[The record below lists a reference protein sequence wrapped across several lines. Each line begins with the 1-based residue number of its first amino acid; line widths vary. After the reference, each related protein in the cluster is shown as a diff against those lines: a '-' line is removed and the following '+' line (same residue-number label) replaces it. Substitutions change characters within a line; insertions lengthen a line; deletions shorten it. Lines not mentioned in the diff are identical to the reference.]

1 MSVGC
6 QNCKGYTYG
15 ATKYK
20 GVPDKCLFHYLFWA
34 HEDSGDSLWVNIPL
48 NIVTL
53 MFNVVFFGGIAV
65 IVVFLLAMI
74 TLAFVN
80 GIFYGR
86 WS

>member
-1 MSVGC
+1 
-6 QNCKGYTYG
+6 
-15 ATKYK
+15 
-20 GVPDKCLFHYLFWA
+20 
-34 HEDSGDSLWVNIPL
+34 
-48 NIVTL
+48 